1 MYNPELFLDRH
12 DPRTA
17 GVARLHHVARRAGA
31 AADCVLAGNN
41 VVTKTVPLADARVR
55 RAAIR

>member
-12 DPRTA
+12 VPRTA
-17 GVARLHHVARRAGA
+17 GVARLHHVARHAGT
-31 AADCVLAGNN
+31 AADYVVAGNN